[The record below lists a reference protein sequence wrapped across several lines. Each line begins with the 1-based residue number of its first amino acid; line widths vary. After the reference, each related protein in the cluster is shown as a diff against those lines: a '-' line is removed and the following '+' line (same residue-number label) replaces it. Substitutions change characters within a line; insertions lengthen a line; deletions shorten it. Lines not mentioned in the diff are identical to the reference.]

1 MGSEVEELRKEVE
14 QLSSQVK
21 KNSKAIV
28 DTGSQLLRVQVDKE
42 RRSLKSLNLDG
53 DQPSKV
59 SNTESDDEGGHEE
72 KGEALTSDDLVELV
86 TELQGQ
92 LDLLD
97 ERSIRRTANV
107 LITADDEPIA
117 PVPGRDGGYPDDE
130 LPEDAEDD
138 RPGKFPAT
146 LKEFKN
152 MSDEVLNYWLRWYEL
167 LPPDEA
173 ELQDI
178 LNRAGATMEDLGM
191 DKPPESDIGATKE
204 EVDKNYDTLAR
215 YLGLRTRRTPNAW

>member
-1 MGSEVEELRKEVE
+1 M
-14 QLSSQVK
+14 
-21 KNSKAIV
+21 
-28 DTGSQLLRVQVDKE
+28 
-42 RRSLKSLNLDG
+42 
-53 DQPSKV
+53 
-59 SNTESDDEGGHEE
+59 
-72 KGEALTSDDLVELV
+72 
-86 TELQGQ
+86 
-92 LDLLD
+92 D

-107 LITADDEPIA
+107 LITADDERIA

-138 RPGKFPAT
+138 RPGKFPSS

-178 LNRAGATMEDLGM
+178 LDRAGATMEDLGM
-191 DKPPESDIGATKE
+191 DRPPESAIGATKE

-215 YLGLRTRRTPNAW
+215 YLGLRTRRTPNVW

>member
-14 QLSSQVK
+14 RLSNQVK

-42 RRSLKSLNLDG
+42 RRSLKSLNLDS
-53 DQPSKV
+53 DKPSKV
-59 SNTESDDEGGHEE
+59 STTESDDESAREE

-107 LITADDEPIA
+107 LVTADDENIA
-117 PVPGRDGGYPDDE
+117 PVPGRNGGYPDDE
-130 LPEDAEDD
+130 ISDDAEDD

-152 MSDEVLNYWLRWYEL
+152 MSDDVLNYWLRWYEL

-178 LNRAGATMEDLGM
+178 LSRAGATMEDLGM
-191 DKPPESDIGATKE
+191 DQPQKSAIEATKE
-204 EVDKNYDTLAR
+204 EVDKHYDTLAR
-215 YLGLRTRRTPNAW
+215 YLGLRTRRTPDTW